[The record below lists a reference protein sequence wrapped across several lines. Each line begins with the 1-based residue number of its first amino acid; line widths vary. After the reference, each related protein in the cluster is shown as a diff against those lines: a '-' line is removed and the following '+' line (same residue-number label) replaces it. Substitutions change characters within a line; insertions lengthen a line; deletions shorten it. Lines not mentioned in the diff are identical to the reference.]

1 MTSVSPPSPWTDTDT
16 NGLAKLRM
24 TACRS
29 RHAEDGKYVGANP
42 SLIEGG
48 YSPMTG
54 PQVSPRRSGFKT
66 HAAGRRTSLKACL
79 RSADDYLG
87 ATARS
92 GRSLPFGA
100 SMKFDLVLLI
110 RIFVGSLLGCV
121 IGWEREARGSAA
133 GDRTFGLVSL
143 GAAAF
148 TAAGVEHFPATA
160 EKVMAGIV
168 TGVGFLGAGMIF
180 RDGDTMRGLTSAA
193 ALWLHMT
200 RWEWH
205 R

>member
-1 MTSVSPPSPWTDTDT
+1 VCWRDPLSYRGRLLPNDCPEVSR
-16 NGLAKLRM
+16 GRL
-24 TACRS
+24 
-29 RHAEDGKYVGANP
+29 
-42 SLIEGG
+42 
-48 YSPMTG
+48 
-54 PQVSPRRSGFKT
+54 GFKT
-66 HAAGRRTSLKACL
+66 HAARRRTSLEACL
-79 RSADDYLG
+79 RSAGDYLG

-100 SMKFDLVLLI
+100 RVKFDLVLLT

-168 TGVGFLGAGMIF
+168 TGVGFLVPA
-180 RDGDTMRGLTSAA
+180 
-193 ALWLHMT
+193 
-200 RWEWH
+200 
-205 R
+205 